1 MLHCHDIEVLMCRFT
16 NVKKKH
22 VQLALI
28 LPIWTGQTCNH
39 FTLVGIWYY
48 YVSSTLSAPNNKIFL
63 DGLEGGCLICIMYG
77 MSALTIW
84 CIWMFPTAVAATGA
98 FSAYA
103 SYVFSFA
110 SCGKVTV
117 KIDGKYFRT
126 YLAIGRNG
134 WATK

>member
-1 MLHCHDIEVLMCRFT
+1 M
-16 NVKKKH
+16 
-22 VQLALI
+22 
-28 LPIWTGQTCNH
+28 
-39 FTLVGIWYY
+39 GIWYR
-48 YVSSTLSAPNNKIFL
+48 VLLCKFDLECPNNKIFL

-84 CIWMFPTAVAATGA
+84 CIWMFPTAVAATAGA
-98 FSAYA
+98 FSAYYA

-126 YLAIGRNG
+126 YLAIGQNG